1 MAKVEYAKME
11 PFKLTNYD
19 KKPTDDYTL
28 INNGHSLQVGFA
40 GNFFSVSG
48 GGLVGTYTTVQFHLH
63 WGENNNKGSEH
74 TMDKKAYP
82 AEVSK

>member
-11 PFKLTNYD
+11 PFKLTNYNM
-19 KKPTDDYTL
+19 KPTDDYTL

-40 GNFFSVSG
+40 GNFFNVSG
-48 GGLVGTYTTVQFHLH
+48 GGLVGTYTTVQWHLH